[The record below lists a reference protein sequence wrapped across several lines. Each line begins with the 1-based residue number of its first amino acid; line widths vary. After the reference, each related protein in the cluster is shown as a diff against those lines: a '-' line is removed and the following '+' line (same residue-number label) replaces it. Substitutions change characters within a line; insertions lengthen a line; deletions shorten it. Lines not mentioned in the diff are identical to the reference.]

1 MIFEYGKKWY
11 QKIDF
16 IVIKLNVKLY
26 EIKNE

>member
-11 QKIDF
+11 QKIDL
-16 IVIKLNVKLY
+16 IVIELNVKLY